1 MMGTAPSIGKAGENT
16 WSARLSQALN
26 QIGYRS
32 DFERTFQTKKGIRK
46 PDLTFETNDGT
57 LCIVSAKLG
66 QSKETD
72 AIFTAAEYQQEIG
85 SVADISETFAIVFPD
100 KDNSIFILHVL
111 TNQKHTRRSWH
122 LNSLEKVV
130 EKIKEVCE
138 QNTKFELDS
147 ETSETTAI
155 RLLKKSVIE
164 LTTVL
169 TNVPPEEFEN
179 LFGGKHFFESIL
191 GGDEF
196 ENKAT
201 VLRQAA
207 AYLFVNQVLFYHILS
222 KERKGLEPI
231 SDDDSDKPVLFYSK
245 YFKKVLDIDY
255 RPVFGFDIADSIKGQ
270 NSGFVTKKIIY
281 TIRTLFPQGVV
292 DHDIVGKIFHT
303 LIPEEIRKPV
313 GAYYTNSAAADL
325 LAALTIH
332 NPNAV
337 VMDPACGSGTLLVAS
352 YKQKLKLIGKAS
364 EQQHKNF
371 VERDL
376 LGIDIMPFSAHLA
389 AVNLALRAPLYETD
403 NIKIAIQDSTLLK
416 PGMRIEPVR
425 EELKDSFKVRK
436 LNEWL
441 DKTKQSQEK
450 VKKGALSIGAS
461 KGAIIDLEPVDIVIM
476 NPPFTSCANLPSDYK
491 KSLYERFSERAEY
504 TKCFSGRIS
513 FQVYF
518 LILADRFLKKGGRIA
533 CVIPASTFVGKA
545 FNGITEFLLRNYKI
559 DYIIS
564 GLGRMSFSEDTNLS
578 EILLVATKTPPEMD
592 HNFVLV
598 GTKTSPSTW
607 TKESIREI
615 LNEVHDAEMAQT
627 GSESEIATIRVIPQQ
642 LLSQTSEGFSK
653 IVSELDSDF
662 AKMRNKLDSIFSK
675 SKFIASFLEVEKQ
688 NKWELFAYELR
699 IKGIEHY
706 GASALSIIGS
716 EAQAIKQNDRMIFSS
731 KYNGKIKAID
741 RYSKEEYMIPSDSVE
756 PYLRRISGIRQ
767 IDVTREGDYVIA
779 RNFNKLD
786 SLFEAFYPKD
796 KTYTYLKFF
805 PEWSAKISKG
815 KSRLC
820 LARKIDISA
829 SGTFLLCLD
838 SEIPIFLGADS
849 WGIHN
854 LSIEDSKILTLWFN
868 STLSLVEYIQAST
881 PVRGAWLRLDKRY
894 LDRMRVI
901 DPSKLSDKDKK
912 DILNLYEKVATID
925 FSIPLLEQLRTNH
938 KYRKEID
945 SVFLKLLGFD
955 KDSADIFLTKLYAI
969 VYQKISSLKRSMST
983 K

>member
-1 MMGTAPSIGKAGENT
+1 MGAAPSIGKAGENT

-32 DFERTFQTKKGIRK
+32 DFERTFQTKRGIRK
-46 PDLTFETNDGT
+46 PDLTFETNNGT

-85 SVADISETFAIVFPD
+85 TVADISETFAIVFPD
-100 KDNSIFILHVL
+100 KDGSSFILHVL
-111 TNQKHTRRSWH
+111 TNQNHTRKSWH

-138 QNTKFELDS
+138 QNVRFELDS

-155 RLLKKSVIE
+155 RLLKKSVVE

-169 TNVPPEEFEN
+169 TNVQPEEFEN

-196 ENKAT
+196 QNKAT

-222 KERKGLEPI
+222 KERRGLDPI
-231 SDDDSDKPVLFYSK
+231 SDEDSDKPALFHSK

-281 TIRTLFPQGVV
+281 TIRTLFPQGII

-325 LAALTIH
+325 LAELAIHDPDAL
-332 NPNAV
+332 

-352 YKQKLKLIGKAS
+352 YKQKLKLLGKAS
-364 EQQHKNF
+364 ERQHKSF
-371 VERDL
+371 VEREL

-403 NIKIAIQDSTLLK
+403 NVRIAIQDSTLLK

-425 EELKDSFKVRK
+425 EELKDSFKIRK

-441 DKTKQSQEK
+441 DKTQTPQEK
-450 VKKGALSIGAS
+450 VKKGSLSIGS
-461 KGAIIDLEPVDIVIM
+461 SRGTIIDLDPVDIVIM
-476 NPPFTSCANLPSDYK
+476 NPPFTSCANLPSEYK
-491 KSLYERFSERAEY
+491 KSLLERFSERAEY

-518 LILADRFLKKGGRIA
+518 LILADRFLKEGGKIA

-545 FNGITEFLLRNYKI
+545 FNGITEFLLRNYRI
-559 DYIIS
+559 DYIVA
-564 GLGRMSFSEDTNLS
+564 GRGRVSFSEDTNLS
-578 EILLVATKTPPEMD
+578 EILLVATKISPAND

-598 GTKTSPSTW
+598 GTKTSPTTW
-607 TKESIREI
+607 SKETIREI
-615 LNEVHDAEMAQT
+615 VTEIHDSERAQT
-627 GSESEIATIRVIPQQ
+627 GSESEIATIRVMPQH
-642 LLSQTSEGFSK
+642 LLAQDSEGFSK

-662 AKMRNKLDSIFSK
+662 AKIRNKLDSLFSK
-675 SKFIASFLEVEKQ
+675 VAFIGMLSEVEKQ

-716 EAQAIKQNDRMIFSS
+716 QTQAIKQNDRMIFSS
-731 KYNGKIKAID
+731 KYSGKVKAID
-741 RYSKEEYMIPSDSVE
+741 KYSKEEYLIPQDSIE
-756 PYLRRISGIRQ
+756 PYLRRISGMHQ
-767 IDVTREGDYVIA
+767 IDVTQEKDYVIA
-779 RNFNKLD
+779 RNFDKLE

-796 KTYTYLKFF
+796 KIHTYIKSF

-815 KSRLC
+815 KSKLC

-854 LSIEDSKILTLWFN
+854 LSNEESKILALWFN
-868 STLSLVEYIQAST
+868 STLSLVDYIQAAT
-881 PVRGAWLRLDKRY
+881 TVRGAWLRLDKRY
-894 LDRMRVI
+894 LNRMRVI
-901 DPSKLSDKDKK
+901 NPNKLTEKDKK
-912 DILNLYEKVATID
+912 DLLNLHEKIATID
-925 FSIPLLEQLRTNH
+925 FTMPLLEQLRTNY

-945 SVFLKLLGFD
+945 LAFLKLFGFD
-955 KDSADIFLTKLYAI
+955 KDSAETFLTKLYAI
-969 VYQKISSLKRSMST
+969 IYQKISDLKRSMST